1 MQVVAK
7 VFESLSDNVSL
18 GLFTTIAHESI
29 NSVVLRNK
37 VKITRKQYYSRLSK
51 MMKAGL
57 IKRNNGKLVVTA
69 FGKIVYKVQ
78 ETVENASSNQWKLR
92 AIDSIE
98 LSDELPGEERR
109 QLLESLID
117 NKQLREI
124 LSTYQAKKASLMR
137 QGKSRAENNWICRPR

>member
-7 VFESLSDNVSL
+7 VFESLSDSVSL
-18 GLFTTIAHESI
+18 GLFTSIAHESI
-29 NSVVLRNK
+29 NSVALRNK

-51 MMKAGL
+51 MTKAGL
-57 IKRNNGKLVVTA
+57 IKRNNGKLVITA

-124 LSTYQAKKASLMR
+124 LSTYQAKKAS
-137 QGKSRAENNWICRPR
+137 

>member
-78 ETVENASSNQWKLR
+78 ETVENARQQSMEAKGNRFYRTFRR
-92 AIDSIE
+92 AS
-98 LSDELPGEERR
+98 RR
-109 QLLESLID
+109 GTQTAP
-117 NKQLREI
+117 REFD
-124 LSTYQAKKASLMR
+124 R
-137 QGKSRAENNWICRPR
+137 

>member
-7 VFESLSDNVSL
+7 VFESLSDSVSL
-18 GLFTTIAHESI
+18 GLFTSIAHESI
-29 NSVVLRNK
+29 NSVALRNK

-51 MMKAGL
+51 MIKAGL
-57 IKRNNGKLVVTA
+57 IKRNNGKLVITA

-124 LSTYQAKKASLMR
+124 LSTYQAKKAS
-137 QGKSRAENNWICRPR
+137 

>member
-124 LSTYQAKKASLMR
+124 LSAYQAKKPA
-137 QGKSRAENNWICRPR
+137 

>member
-124 LSTYQAKKASLMR
+124 LSTYQAKKPA
-137 QGKSRAENNWICRPR
+137 

>member
-78 ETVENASSNQWKLR
+78 ETVENANSNQWKLR

-124 LSTYQAKKASLMR
+124 LATYQAKKPA
-137 QGKSRAENNWICRPR
+137 

>member
-29 NSVVLRNK
+29 NSVALRNK

-51 MMKAGL
+51 MIKAGL
-57 IKRNNGKLVVTA
+57 IKRNNGKLVITA

-124 LSTYQAKKASLMR
+124 LSTYQAKKAS
-137 QGKSRAENNWICRPR
+137 

>member
-29 NSVVLRNK
+29 NSVALRNK

-57 IKRNNGKLVVTA
+57 IKRSNGKLVVTA

-124 LSTYQAKKASLMR
+124 LSTYQAKKPA
-137 QGKSRAENNWICRPR
+137 

>member
-78 ETVENASSNQWKLR
+78 ETIENASSNQWKLR

-124 LSTYQAKKASLMR
+124 LSTYQAKKA
-137 QGKSRAENNWICRPR
+137 A